1 MKQLSGWSL
10 SLSLVFLAGCSSAS
24 GPTFNAYTVTAA
36 DGSRLHQVECHG
48 IFEGPA
54 TCMKVAQRI
63 CQGEPV
69 RPVQKVGRLL
79 PDNDESDVTRRLT
92 FACGGAPDTPAAAA
106 TQPAAPVAQT
116 VDQFVL
122 QTDTLFAFGQS
133 SLASISPGGA
143 ANLEQVIARIKQR
156 RGVQSISVVGHTDRL
171 GPDAVNQS
179 LSLARAETIRE
190 YMINHGLDGEV
201 IHATGVGSRDSTTQC
216 PDGGSRAVIACLQPD
231 RRVSIEVRAQ

>member
-24 GPTFNAYTVTAA
+24 GPTFNAYTITAA

-69 RPVQKVGRLL
+69 RPLQKVGRLL
-79 PDNDESDVTRRLT
+79 PDDDQTDVTRRLT
-92 FACGGAPDTPAAAA
+92 FACGDAPDTPASAAS
-106 TQPAAPVAQT
+106 QPVAPVAQS
-116 VDQFVL
+116 VDEFVL
-122 QTDTLFAFGQS
+122 QSDALFAFGQS
-133 SLASISPGGA
+133 SRASILPGGA
-143 ANLEQVIARIKQR
+143 AALDQVITRIRQS

-171 GPDAVNQS
+171 GPETVNYL
-179 LSLARAETIRE
+179 LSLARAQTVKE
-190 YMINHGLDGEV
+190 YMIDHGLNGEL
-201 IHATGVGSRDSTTQC
+201 IHATGVGSRNATTQC
-216 PDGGSRAVIACLQPD
+216 PDGGSKSLIACLQPD
-231 RRVSIEVRAQ
+231 RRVSIEVRAE